1 MDTETID
8 VHRQEIYGIAEAIA
22 PGWERQRPLIEQVMT
37 PVREWM
43 VHELDPRGGDTVLEL
58 AAGAGDTGFEA
69 AAIIGDHGRLLST
82 DFSPAMLGAAGRR
95 GAELGITNAE
105 YRLIDAQRIEL
116 DDDTVDG
123 ILCRFGYMLMPDPAA
138 ALAETRRVLRP
149 GGRLSLA
156 VWGAM
161 EQNPFFTIAAIS
173 MVQRGHLPPPEAPG
187 PPVFSM
193 ASPERTKAL
202 LEAAGFTKVRTERV
216 PVRFEYRNAE
226 EYLSVTTDTA
236 GPLGLALQA
245 LSPAELDAVR
255 ADVEGGLGR
264 FAAEAGYEVP
274 GVALCAVAST

>member
-1 MDTETID
+1 METEALEAQQ
-8 VHRQEIYGIAEAIA
+8 QEIYEIAEAIA
-22 PGWERQRPLIEQVMT
+22 PGWERRRPLIEQVMT

-43 VHELDPRGGDTVLEL
+43 LHELAPRPGDTVLEL

-69 AAIIGDHGRLLST
+69 AAIIGDRGRLLSS
-82 DFSPAMLGAAGRR
+82 DLSPAMLGAARRR
-95 GAELGITNAE
+95 GADLGVSNAE
-105 YRLIDAQRIEL
+105 YRVIDAQRIEL
-116 DDDTVDG
+116 DDDSVDG
-123 ILCRFGYMLMPDPAA
+123 ILCRFGYMLMPEPAA
-138 ALAETRRVLRP
+138 ALAETRRVLGPR
-149 GGRLSLA
+149 GRAALA

-173 MVQRGHLPPPEAPG
+173 LVQRGHLPPPEDSG

-193 ASPERTKAL
+193 ASPERTTAL
-202 LEAAGFTKVRTERV
+202 LEAAGFTEVRTERV

-245 LSPAELDAVR
+245 LSPAELEAVT
-255 ADVEGGLGR
+255 ADVEGALER

-274 GVALCAVAST
+274 GVALCAVARP